1 MNRKKL
7 VNAIIAC
14 SILLA
19 LCVTCAVVLEFT
31 RRPEDPTIMQTDPVT
46 STGATQSSQ
55 QTDSPET
62 SGTETLP
69 PEVRFTLTFVGDCT
83 LGTQPSWM
91 YLSGC
96 YTNLIGDNYDLP
108 FQYVRSIFEND
119 DCTFANLESVFADDG
134 VAADKLFT
142 FRGPTSYVNILT
154 GSSVEAVNLA
164 NNHSFD
170 FGQAG
175 YDSTVQTLKDNA
187 VEYVETNSTTIFTT
201 ESGLTVGLYGI
212 FYTLDEADMKA
223 DVAQLQADGA
233 EVIIAAAHWGTEG
246 AYHPIDEQTDWAHAL
261 IDAGVDIV
269 WGHHPHVLQ
278 KIEEYNGGI
287 IYYSLGNFSF
297 GGNHNPRDKDTAI
310 LQQEI
315 VRAPDG
321 SIRLGELTIIP
332 CSLTSKTDYNDFQ
345 PIPLE
350 ESDTRYAR
358 VLSKLD
364 DTFPGP
370 DLYVSYNETTE
381 ATKKTEG

>member
-7 VNAIIAC
+7 INAIIAC
-14 SILLA
+14 VVVLA
-19 LCVTCAVVLEFT
+19 LCISCAVVLEFT
-31 RRPEDPTIMQTDPVT
+31 KKPDTTLQTDPT
-46 STGATQSSQ
+46 GSTGATQNSDPTAPSETQ
-55 QTDSPET
+55 PLPE
-62 SGTETLP
+62 EM
-69 PEVRFTLTFVGDCT
+69 RFTLTFVGDCT
-83 LGTQPSWM
+83 LGTMPSWE
-91 YLSGC
+91 YLSGA
-96 YTNLIGDNYDLP
+96 YTNLIGNNYDLP
-108 FQYVRSIFEND
+108 FQYVRDIFQND
-119 DCTFANLESVFADDG
+119 DCTFANLESVFANEG
-134 VAADKLFT
+134 TPEDKLFT
-142 FRGPTSYVNILT
+142 FKGPTSYINILT

-187 VEYVETNSTTIFTT
+187 VEFVETNSTTLFTT
-201 ESGLTVGLYGI
+201 ASGLKIGLYGI
-212 FYTLDEADMKA
+212 FYTPDIEDMKA
-223 DVAQLQADGA
+223 DVAQLRADGA
-233 EVIIAAAHWGTEG
+233 EIIIAAAHWGTEG
-246 AYHPIDEQTDWAHAL
+246 AYHPTDEQTNWAHQL

-297 GGNHNPRDKDTAI
+297 GGNHDPRDRDTAI

-321 SIRLGELTIIP
+321 TISLGDLTIIP
-332 CSLTSKTDYNDFQ
+332 CALSSQKDYNDFQ

-350 ESDTRYAR
+350 KGEQYDR

-370 DLYVSYNETTE
+370 DLFVSYN
-381 ATKKTEG
+381 

>member
-1 MNRKKL
+1 MKRKSL
-7 VNAIIAC
+7 VNAIILC
-14 SILLA
+14 TVILVVCL
-19 LCVTCAVVLEFT
+19 VCAVAVEIARKPDSTL
-31 RRPEDPTIMQTDPVT
+31 QTDPAG
-46 STGATQSSQ
+46 STGASETAG
-55 QTDSPET
+55 QTESAAPSE
-62 SGTETLP
+62 TETLP
-69 PEVRFTLTFVGDCT
+69 SEERYTLTFVGDCT

-91 YLSGC
+91 YLDRC

-119 DCTFANLESVFADDG
+119 DCTFANLESVFANSG
-134 VAADKLFT
+134 VPADKLFT
-142 FRGPTSYVNILT
+142 FRGPTSYINILT

-175 YDSTVQTLKDNA
+175 YDSTVQTLKGGG
-187 VEYVETNSTTIFTT
+187 VEYVETNSTTLFTT

-212 FYTLDEADMKA
+212 FYTLDEADMRS
-223 DVAQLQADGA
+223 DVAKLRADGA
-233 EVIIAAAHWGTEG
+233 DIVIAAAHWGIEG
-246 AYHPIDEQTDWAHAL
+246 AYHPTDEQTGWAHAL

-315 VRAPDG
+315 
-321 SIRLGELTIIP
+321 IRSPEGTISLGELTIIP
-332 CSLTSKTDYNDFQ
+332 CSLTSQKNYNDFQ

-350 ESDTRYAR
+350 ESDERYAR

-370 DLYVSYNETTE
+370 DLVVSYNTT
-381 ATKKTEG
+381 TSTN